1 MAAIAGVQSVG
12 LTSDLPYTANGNTM
26 ALSIESQQTN
36 AGLGQDALF
45 RLVSREYLQTIG
57 TRLKEGRFF
66 NERDRSDAPPAVIVN
81 ETLARQFWPNR
92 SALGQRIDTGTG
104 DGQIR
109 WMTIVGVVVDIRE
122 RGPDLALKPAVYV
135 PFMQTEIGFF
145 QPSEIAVL
153 TTRDPLGLTKELQQA
168 VWAVDSEQPVTS
180 IRTMDEI
187 VDDELASRAQVLR
200 LLGAFAGLALLLA
213 SLGIYG
219 VLSYVV
225 SQPTREIGL
234 RMAIGASQW
243 DIVRAMLG
251 YSARITGT
259 GLAIGIVAAIGAT
272 RLLATLLFGISPL
285 DPLTFTAVSVVLAA
299 VAFAASFV
307 PTRRAASLD
316 PMLALREE

>member
-1 MAAIAGVQSVG
+1 
-12 LTSDLPYTANGNTM
+12 M
-26 ALSIESQQTN
+26 ALMT
-36 AGLGQDALF
+36 AR
-45 RLVSREYLQTIG
+45 RLVVRGRPPGRAAGSIG
-57 TRLKEGRFF
+57 AT
-66 NERDRSDAPPAVIVN
+66 
-81 ETLARQFWPNR
+81 
-92 SALGQRIDTGTG
+92 SAQASSVKSVSYNSSVFSTNQLYTDSGKLFKH
-104 DGQIR
+104 
-109 WMTIVGVVVDIRE
+109 
-122 RGPDLALKPAVYV
+122 P
-135 PFMQTEIGFF
+135 
-145 QPSEIAVL
+145 L
-153 TTRDPLGLTKELQQA
+153 TTRDPLSLTKELQQA

-200 LLGAFAGLALLLA
+200 LLAAFAGLALLLA

-225 SQPTREIGL
+225 SQRTREIGL

-259 GLAIGIVAAIGAT
+259 GLAIGIVTAIGAT